1 MKKKILVKL
10 IIAIILTIIIGA
22 ISNTFMPLLGN
33 DVAIGQ
39 LQNDDAY
46 FIAMQAWYTA
56 QYWLGIAAALI
67 WIITG
72 GLIAKDMYNYIKN
85 KKENM

>member
-46 FIAMQAWYTA
+46 FIAMQAWHTA
-56 QYWLGIAAALI
+56 QYWLGIVAALV

-72 GLIAKDMYNYIKN
+72 DLIAKDMYNYIKN

>member
-10 IIAIILTIIIGA
+10 IIAIVLTIIIGA

-46 FIAMQAWYTA
+46 FIAMQAWHA
-56 QYWLGIAAALI
+56 VQYWLGIAAALL